1 MNPHSP
7 FHTLARLRQFALQQ
21 LGPRQVDAVRKVKR
35 VMDKVLG
42 GDSWEIACFYQTEL
56 EIRIL
61 EQLLRHSRTDVRPV
75 VFDIGSNIGQ
85 YSYYLSK
92 YVGPRGGMCIGFE
105 PRSDLQPRLIRNV
118 RQNNFTAE
126 RLAISD
132 QDGTALLSLP
142 ENHWSSAIV
151 SDQVADIASER
162 VQRTTLD
169 SYVQKKGLV
178 PITFVKIDVEGHE
191 PEVLR
196 GAQCVLEEQL
206 PIVLCELENRHL
218 IPRGHTV
225 DQVIKHMSAVGYEC
239 FVVSRRQLSITHVN
253 NISIPDGN
261 DGVNEYYFNYW
272 FVPRN
277 DIELAE
283 QIKRILIQ
291 L

>member
-1 MNPHSP
+1 
-7 FHTLARLRQFALQQ
+7 
-21 LGPRQVDAVRKVKR
+21 
-35 VMDKVLG
+35 MDKVLG
-42 GDSWEIACFYQTEL
+42 ADSWQIACFYQTEL

-61 EQLLRHSRTDVRPV
+61 EQLLRHSGTDLRPV
-75 VFDIGSNIGQ
+75 VLDIGSNIGQ

-92 YVGPRGGMCIGFE
+92 YVRPRGGMCIGFE
-105 PRSDLQPRLIRNV
+105 PRSDLWPRLIRNV

-142 ENHWSSAIV
+142 ENHCSSAIV
-151 SDQVADIASER
+151 SDQVADVRSER

-169 SYVQKKGLV
+169 SYVQEKGLV

-191 PEVLR
+191 PEVLG

-206 PIVLCELENRHL
+206 PVVLCELENRHL

-239 FVVSRRQLSITHVN
+239 FVVSRRQFSITHVN

-277 DIELAE
+277 DLERAE
-283 QIKRILIQ
+283 QIKRILTQ
-291 L
+291 F